1 MVYHFAL
8 QYKKRQKLI
17 DAQKKLEEQ
26 LRKEED
32 AVIDEMLKK
41 RSEESKK
48 IQVEIQKE
56 WEVKL
61 KELTARFDQEMG
73 KKSKKMRDSEKKV
86 SLYDTDQIVEHSLNL
101 HLSFKKTI
109 VSV

>member
-1 MVYHFAL
+1 MVCHFAL

-48 IQVEIQKE
+48 IQEEIQKE

-86 SLYDTDQIVEHSLNL
+86 SL
-101 HLSFKKTI
+101 
-109 VSV
+109 

>member
-1 MVYHFAL
+1 MVCHFAL

-17 DAQKKLEEQ
+17 KK
-26 LRKEED
+26 KMKTNMFGED

-48 IQVEIQKE
+48 IQEEIQKE

-86 SLYDTDQIVEHSLNL
+86 SL
-101 HLSFKKTI
+101 
-109 VSV
+109 